1 MDPVAARAFAE
12 ESMKLAERFRA
23 TADIARKIGLPRAGD
38 GIEGGGRA
46 AAYKLY
52 KTLNYKIPGTGDTR
66 LPFLTPRLRH
76 KLTMNIANNPH
87 LLPAAVS
94 PVPGSME
101 AGAGITYL
109 GNALARR
116 MGLTT

>member
-1 MDPVAARAFAE
+1 MDPVVAHAFAG
-12 ESMKLAERFRA
+12 ESVKLAERFRA
-23 TADIARKIGLPRAGD
+23 TADVARKMGLHRAGD

-52 KTLNYKIPGTGDTR
+52 KTLNYKIPGTGSTH
-66 LPFLTPRLRH
+66 LPFLSPRRRH
-76 KLTMNIANNPH
+76 KLTMTIANNPH

-94 PVPGSME
+94 PIPGSME
-101 AGAGITYL
+101 VGAGATYL

-116 MGLTT
+116 MGLAT